1 MKKPDFVENATNV
14 YRTSEFIVRQ
24 IMEFRNHSE
33 RGVAFVSHDTYYLRT
48 PERDAEYELMFFMRD
63 HIDGRRLP
71 STMYNRKYIR

>member
-14 YRTSEFIVRQ
+14 YRTSEFIVLQ

-71 STMYNRKYIR
+71 STMYTRKYIR